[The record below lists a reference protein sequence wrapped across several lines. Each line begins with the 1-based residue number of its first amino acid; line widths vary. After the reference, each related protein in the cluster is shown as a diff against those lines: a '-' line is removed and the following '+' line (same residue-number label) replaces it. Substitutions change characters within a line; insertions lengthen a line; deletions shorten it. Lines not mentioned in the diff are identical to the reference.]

1 MRLSIDWL
9 DCDSR
14 PGRSI
19 DPIGAVGW
27 LVGLVALVE
36 SIVWDGQTCLVEVED
51 PGQIAWNADSLS
63 FVFLEYACVALK
75 ALHLLF
81 LEVGLAVPI
90 VVLYFFDCLKLVI
103 FKQTKNIHGKSTS
116 QPCHSTDNTAL
127 LIRTQ

>member
-51 PGQIAWNADSLS
+51 PGQMAWNANSLS
-63 FVFLEYACVALK
+63 FVFSNLHVLLLK
-75 ALHLLF
+75 HYTSCFWKSGWRF
-81 LEVGLAVPI
+81 LS
-90 VVLYFFDCLKLVI
+90 LYCISL
-103 FKQTKNIHGKSTS
+103 
-116 QPCHSTDNTAL
+116 TA
-127 LIRTQ
+127 